1 MVPTPSTTSSNQSAK
16 SNNPDHPARAQNVKT
31 LVEQSL
37 QALSWDRFVELASEN
52 ARSIPGRARIL
63 ALKNP
68 ANWSANLASA
78 RHAQTET
85 KEALAILDRDG
96 LWGPLQDLA
105 DPLPYFERLHKG
117 GILEIAE
124 LAQLRAWI
132 YAFDAWS
139 QFPREELNAENFK
152 KALNLIPDFS
162 SPLRH
167 LEKILTPQGELSE
180 RASPRLAAIYHDIR
194 ELRKQISTTLDHLL
208 KTFQQKGVLQE
219 NFSDVRDGRYVI
231 PIKIAAQNEVEG
243 IIYEAS
249 ASRQTVFVE
258 PKEVAP
264 LNNRLRQRENDL
276 VQEIFAILTEA
287 AKILLPFCHELTDAT
302 DVVTHWDAVH
312 AKASFA
318 RKYGGKIIE
327 VEDTRRFSLQRTTHP
342 LLFWSLPAEQV
353 IHNQIEFEDPVRTL
367 LITGPNTGGKTV
379 FLKTLGLAGLC
390 ARTGFTFPANGQ
402 PRVPFFQSIFADLG
416 DAQSIEA
423 QLSSFSGH
431 ILRFKEI
438 LEQATDQS
446 LVLLDELNTATDPE
460 EGAALGRAFLET
472 LMVRGAMI
480 VSTTHDP
487 NLKALALNDPRILN
501 ASMAFNESARTPT
514 YQMILGVP
522 GRSRAIQT
530 AERLGIPADVLALA
544 KTFLT
549 DNHRQFEDMLNRL
562 QSNIEI
568 SEQARREAQHQ
579 LDEAERLKK
588 EWTERTDKNL
598 SEILDRTRQRLRKLV
613 EQAQDQVRE
622 TVKKLD
628 EGKTRREVDAVRS
641 ELNQALND
649 TTTRLDQAFQDEAPE
664 TAAQL
669 EAARR
674 EKAPAPVSP
683 HHGTL
688 APGTLVRVPKWKSIG
703 TVLNHTG
710 DKIKVSLG
718 TLQVQL
724 TPNDIQLLTAAEMK
738 SHPQAK
744 AKKSTSVQEA
754 ESAAFTEK
762 LDLRGIR
769 FDEAMAELGRYL
781 DVAYRAKRFSQVTIV
796 HGLGSGAIREGTRD
810 MLKRLPYIKTYRDG
824 GVGQGGTGATLVE
837 FDY

>member
-1 MVPTPSTTSSNQSAK
+1 
-16 SNNPDHPARAQNVKT
+16 
-31 LVEQSL
+31 
-37 QALSWDRFVELASEN
+37 LAAEN
-52 ARSIPGRARIL
+52 ARSHPGKSRVQ
-63 ALKNP
+63 ALQNP
-68 ANWSANLASA
+68 QAWAATLASA

-105 DPLPYFERLHKG
+105 DPEPYFDRLKKG

-139 QFPREELNAENFK
+139 QFPREELHVENFK
-152 KALNLIPDFS
+152 KALNSLPDFTHA
-162 SPLRH
+162 LRH

-194 ELRKQISTTLDHLL
+194 ELRKQISVTLDHLL

-287 AKILLPFCHELTDAT
+287 AKQLLPYCDELAGAT
-302 DVVTHWDAVH
+302 QIVSHWDAVH
-312 AKASFA
+312 AKASFS
-318 RKYGGKIIE
+318 RRYGGKVIE
-327 VEDTRRFSLQRTTHP
+327 VEEVRRFSLARTTHP
-342 LLFWSLPAEQV
+342 LLFWTLPAEQV

-390 ARTGFTFPANGQ
+390 ARTGFTFPANGV
-402 PRVPFFQSIFADLG
+402 PRVPFFQNVFADLG

-446 LVLLDELNTATDPE
+446 LILLDELNTATDPE

-501 ASMAFNESARTPT
+501 ASMAFDESARTPT

-530 AERLGIPADVLALA
+530 AERLGIPADVLTLA
-544 KTFLT
+544 KSFLT
-549 DNHRQFEDMLNRL
+549 DNHRQFEEMLNRL

-568 SEQARREAQHQ
+568 SEHARKEAQHQ

-588 EWTERTDKNL
+588 DWTERTDRNL
-598 SEILDRTRQRLRKLV
+598 SEILDRTRQRLRKLI

-628 EGKTRREVDAVRS
+628 ETKSRREIDSVRS
-641 ELNQALND
+641 DLNQSLTDA
-649 TTTRLDQAFQDEAPE
+649 TARLEQAFQDEAPE

-669 EAARR
+669 EAAKKVA
-674 EKAPAPVSP
+674 EKSPAPLSP
-683 HHGTL
+683 HHATL

-744 AKKSTSVQEA
+744 AKKPTSVQEA
-754 ESAAFTEK
+754 ESASFTEK

-769 FDEAMAELGRYL
+769 YDEAMAELSRYL
-781 DVAYRAKRFSQVTIV
+781 DVAFRARRYTQVTIV
-796 HGLGSGAIREGTRD
+796 HGLGSGALREGARE
-810 MLKRLPYIKTYRDG
+810 MLKKLPYVKEFRDG